1 MLALTP
7 FYRHSLYDPFRD
19 FEKLER
25 RFFGDRTVPD
35 FRFDLYE
42 EGEIYV
48 IKADLPGIAK
58 ADIDIE
64 IEPPYLTVRA
74 TREAPSAEGTDRRY
88 IHSERF
94 YGSFERTFD
103 IAGVDAESVS
113 AAYENGVLTLTMP
126 KKKAESTKK
135 KSIAVE

>member
-7 FYRHSLYDPFRD
+7 FYRHSLYGPFRD
-19 FEKLER
+19 FERLER
-25 RFFGDRTVPD
+25 RFFGDRIASD

-42 EGEIYV
+42 EEENYV
-48 IKADLPGIAK
+48 LEADLPGVAK

-64 IEPPYLTVRA
+64 IESPYLTVRA
-74 TREAPSAEGTDRRY
+74 TREAPDEENGERRY

-103 IAGVDAESVS
+103 FAGVDSETLS
-113 AAYENGVLTLTMP
+113 ATFDNGVLKLKIP
-126 KKKAESTKK
+126 KKKAESQKK
-135 KSIAVE
+135 KSITIE